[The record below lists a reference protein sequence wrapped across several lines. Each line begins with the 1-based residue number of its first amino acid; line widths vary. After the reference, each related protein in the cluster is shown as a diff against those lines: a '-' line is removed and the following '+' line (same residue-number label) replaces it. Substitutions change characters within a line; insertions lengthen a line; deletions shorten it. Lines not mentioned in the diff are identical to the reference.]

1 MAVAYALTATLSLA
15 ATFILLRWENRI
27 PIVDVPNQRSS
38 HSRPKSRAGGIAIF
52 IAFLAGSLLWPAALG
67 ENAPWVLLG
76 GVAFFLLGLLDDLY
90 HLNEGLR
97 FCVQVLLAVL
107 IAAFGP
113 RLSALPLLGGA
124 SWAMPPGLAIA
135 VTAFWYTG
143 FINLFNFMDGTDGL
157 AAGEAVLAGIFM
169 SLMTGSPLP
178 LIVSASALGFLYFNR
193 SPSRIFMGDSG
204 SYLLGFLL
212 AVATVIGCQGPEGL
226 AKLVAQIL
234 VLGTFIADTT
244 ATLLRRI
251 VNGETWYKAHRSHYY
266 QKLSDLGF
274 SHGKIFS
281 INLALTGGLGA
292 SGLIYL
298 KQGRGAQTAIVLAWL
313 LLFAGAFRW
322 IQIRHRR
329 LLSTSTR

>member
-15 ATFILLRWENRI
+15 ATFVLLRWQSRVLL
-27 PIVDVPNQRSS
+27 VDVPNQRSS
-38 HSRPKSRAGGIAIF
+38 HSRPTSRAGGIAIF
-52 IAFLAGSLLWPAALG
+52 AAFLGGCLLWPATLG
-67 ENAPWVLLG
+67 EQALWILLG
-76 GVAFFLLGLLDDLY
+76 GGAFFLLGLLDDLY
-90 HLNEGLR
+90 HLHEGIRL
-97 FCVQVLLAVL
+97 CAQVLLATLV
-107 IAAFGP
+107 AAFGP
-113 RLSALPLLGGA
+113 RLSALPLPDGA

-169 SLMTGSPLP
+169 SFMTGSPFP

-212 AVATVIGCQGPEGL
+212 AVATVIGCRGPEGPT
-226 AKLVAQIL
+226 KLVPQIL
-234 VLGTFIADTT
+234 VLGTFIVDAT

-274 SHGKIFS
+274 SHGKIAAL
-281 INLALTGGLGA
+281 NLALTATLGA

-298 KQGRGAQTAIVLAWL
+298 RQGPEARAAIVLAWSAA
-313 LLFAGAFRW
+313 FAGVLLR
-322 IQIRHRR
+322 IQSRHRR
-329 LLSTSTR
+329 LLSTRTR

>member
-1 MAVAYALTATLSLA
+1 MATAYALTATLSLA
-15 ATFILLRWENRI
+15 ATFLLIRWQDRI

-52 IAFLAGSLLWPAALG
+52 TAFLAGGMQWAETMG
-67 ENAPWVLLG
+67 GHAPWVLLG
-76 GVAFFLLGLLDDLY
+76 GCVFFLLGLLDDLF
-90 HLNEGLR
+90 HLPEWLR
-97 FCVQVLLAVL
+97 FAVQVVLAIL

-113 RLSALPLLGGA
+113 RLSALSMPGGA
-124 SWAMPPGLAIA
+124 SWAMPTGLAIA

-169 SLMTGSPLP
+169 SMMTGNPLP
-178 LIVSASALGFLYFNR
+178 LIASASALGFLYFNR

-212 AVATVIGCQGPEGL
+212 ATATVIGCQGPEGSTN
-226 AKLVAQIL
+226 LVPHIL
-234 VLGTFIADTT
+234 VLGTFIADAT

-274 SHGKIFS
+274 SHGKIAA
-281 INLALTGGLGA
+281 INLTLTGGLGI
-292 SGLIYL
+292 SGLIHL
-298 KQGRGAQTAIVLAWL
+298 KQGPSVQTAIVLAWL
-313 LLFAGAFRW
+313 LLFAYAFVW
-322 IQIRHRR
+322 IQSRHRR
-329 LLSTSTR
+329 FFNTSTR

>member
-1 MAVAYALTATLSLA
+1 MAVAYAITATLSLA

-52 IAFLAGSLLWPAALG
+52 IAFLAGGLLWPAALG
-67 ENAPWVLLG
+67 ENAPWILLG

-97 FCVQVLLAVL
+97 LSVQVLLAVL

-113 RLSALPLLGGA
+113 RLSALPL
-124 SWAMPPGLAIA
+124 PPGLAIA

-178 LIVSASALGFLYFNR
+178 SLVSASALGFLYFNR

-212 AVATVIGCQGPEGL
+212 AVATVIGCQGPEGP

-251 VNGETWYKAHRSHYY
+251 IKGETWYKAHRSHYY

-274 SHGKIFS
+274 SHGKIAA
-281 INLALTGGLGA
+281 INLALTAGLGG

-298 KQGRGAQTAIVLAWL
+298 KQGPGAQTAIVLAWL
-313 LLFAGAFRW
+313 LLFSGAFLW
-322 IQIRHRR
+322 IQRRQSR

>member
-1 MAVAYALTATLSLA
+1 MAVAYALTAALSLA
-15 ATFILLRWENRI
+15 ATFVLLHWRNRI

-38 HSRPKSRAGGIAIF
+38 HSRPTSRAGGIAIF
-52 IAFLAGSLLWPAALG
+52 AAFLAGGLLWPATLGGHAL
-67 ENAPWVLLG
+67 WVLLG
-76 GVAFFLLGLLDDLY
+76 GGAFFLLGLLDDLY
-90 HLNEGLR
+90 HLHEGLR
-97 FCVQVLLAVL
+97 FSVQVLLAVL

-113 RLSALPLLGGA
+113 RLSALPLPDGT

-157 AAGEAVLAGIFM
+157 AAGEAVVAGLFL

-178 LIVSASALGFLYFNR
+178 LLISTSALGFLYFNR

-212 AVATVIGCQGPEGL
+212 SVATVIGCQGPEGS
-226 AKLVAQIL
+226 AMLVPQIL

-274 SHGKIFS
+274 SHGKIAA
-281 INLALTGGLGA
+281 INLALTAGLGA

-298 KQGRGAQTAIVLAWL
+298 KQGPGLRAAIVLTWL
-313 LLFAGAFRW
+313 ASFAGAFLW
-322 IQIRHRR
+322 IQRRQRR
-329 LLSTSTR
+329 LLSTSTS

>member
-1 MAVAYALTATLSLA
+1 MAIAYTLTAALSLG
-15 ATFILLRWENRI
+15 ATFLLLRWRNLI

-38 HSRPKSRAGGIAIF
+38 HSRPTSRAGGIAIF
-52 IAFLAGSLLWPAALG
+52 AAFLAGGLLWPAALG
-67 ENAPWVLLG
+67 EHACWTLLG

-90 HLNEGLR
+90 HLPEGLR
-97 FCVQVLLAVL
+97 FSVQVLLAVL

-113 RLSALPLLGGA
+113 RLSALPLPDGA
-124 SWAMPPGLAIA
+124 PWAMPPGLAIA

-169 SLMTGSPLP
+169 SMMTGSPLP

-212 AVATVIGCQGPEGL
+212 AVATVIGCDGPEGP
-226 AKLVAQIL
+226 AKLIAQIL

-244 ATLLRRI
+244 TTLLRRI
-251 VNGETWYKAHRSHYY
+251 IKGETWHKAHRSHYY

-274 SHGKIFS
+274 SHGKIAA
-281 INLALTGGLGA
+281 INLVLTGSLGA
-292 SGLIYL
+292 SGLIYV
-298 KQGRGAQTAIVLAWL
+298 KQGPGVQTPIVLAWL
-313 LLFAGAFRW
+313 LLFASAFLW
-322 IQIRHRR
+322 IQSRHRR

>member
-27 PIVDVPNQRSS
+27 PIMDVPNQRSS

-52 IAFLAGSLLWPAALG
+52 IAFLAGSLLWPATLG
-67 ENAPWVLLG
+67 ENAIWVLLG
-76 GVAFFLLGLLDDLY
+76 GGAFFLLGLLDDLY
-90 HLNEGLR
+90 HLPEGLR

-113 RLSALPLLGGA
+113 RLSALPL
-124 SWAMPPGLAIA
+124 PPALAIA

-169 SLMTGSPLP
+169 SLVTGSPLP
-178 LIVSASALGFLYFNR
+178 LIISASALGFLYFNR

-212 AVATVIGCQGPEGL
+212 AVATVIGCQGPEGTQ
-226 AKLVAQIL
+226 KLVAQIL

-251 VNGETWYKAHRSHYY
+251 IKGEAWYKAHRSHYY

-274 SHGKIFS
+274 SHGKIAA
-281 INLALTGGLGA
+281 INFALTGGLGA

-298 KQGRGAQTAIVLAWL
+298 KQGPGVQVAIVLAWL
-313 LLFAGAFRW
+313 LLFSGAFLW
-322 IQIRHRR
+322 IQRRQSR

>member
-1 MAVAYALTATLSLA
+1 MIFAYALTAASSLA
-15 ATFILLRWENRI
+15 ITSLLIRWQSRL
-27 PIVDVPNQRSS
+27 PLVDVPNQRSS

-52 IAFLAGSLLWPAALG
+52 LAFQAGSLLWQADLGSHAL
-67 ENAPWVLLG
+67 WFVLG
-76 GVAFFLLGLLDDLY
+76 GGAFFLLGLLDDLF
-90 HLNEGLR
+90 HLPEGLR
-97 FCVQVLLAVL
+97 FAVQVVLALL

-113 RLSALPLLGGA
+113 RLSALPMPNGA
-124 SWAMPPGLAIA
+124 TWAMPPALAIV

-169 SLMTGSPLP
+169 SMMTGSPLP
-178 LIVSASALGFLYFNR
+178 LIVSASASGFLYFNR

-212 AVATVIGCQGPEGL
+212 AVATVIGCQGPEGS
-226 AKLVAQIL
+226 ARFVPQIL

-244 ATLLRRI
+244 TTLLRRI
-251 VNGETWYKAHRSHYY
+251 LNGEAWYKAHRSHYY

-274 SHGKIFS
+274 SHGKIAGL
-281 INLALTGGLGA
+281 NLALTGGLGA

-298 KQGRGAQTAIVLAWL
+298 KQDPGAQTAIVLAWL
-313 LLFAGAFRW
+313 LLFAGAFLW
-322 IQIRHRR
+322 IQSRHRR